1 MPVSLRWQRRLER
14 WRSSFAGLFRSQP
27 SPRRPQ
33 LCPSCGTLVGASATK
48 CHQCGAS
55 LSFSLAAASRSLST
69 LLPTESPVTYSVLGL
84 NFLLFVVSLMATMRA
99 SGALSLLGSIRGDV
113 LLRLGARQSFLIW
126 QGQWWRLVMPIF
138 LHGGLLH
145 IAMNT
150 WVLMDIGPQLEEL
163 YGSARYLFLYV
174 ATGIAGFLASTV
186 WNIYTLQGYGIGI
199 GASGALMGLIGALL
213 ALTTRRGGAYMQMIR
228 GQLLRWVAYILIF
241 GIIVSGVDNAAHIG
255 GLAAGFLVGRVMADR
270 EPATASERKRA
281 YALGWLAGLVVAASF
296 AAMLMHY
303 FRSVGSAG

>member
-1 MPVSLRWQRRLER
+1 MPVSLRWQRKLER
-14 WRSSFAGLFRSQP
+14 WRNSFAGLFHSQS
-27 SPRRPQ
+27 SPGRPR
-33 LCPSCGTLVGASATK
+33 LCPSCSMLVGASAAK

-55 LSFSLAAASRSLST
+55 LTFSLAAASRSLSA

-84 NFLLFVVSLMATMRA
+84 NFLLFIVSLMATMRA

-113 LLRLGARQSFLIW
+113 LLRLGARQSILLFH
-126 QGQWWRLVMPIF
+126 GQWWRLVMPIF

-150 WVLMDIGPQLEEL
+150 WVLMDIGPQVEEL

-174 ATGIAGFLASTV
+174 ATGIAGFIASTA
-186 WNIYTLQGYGIGI
+186 WNIYTLQGLGIAI
-199 GASGALMGLIGALL
+199 GASGALMGLIGAML

-241 GIIVSGVDNAAHIG
+241 GIIVSGVDNAGHLG
-255 GLAAGFLVGRVMADR
+255 GLAAGFLLGRVMADR
-270 EPATASERKRA
+270 EPATASERTRA
-281 YALGWLAGLVVAASF
+281 YALGWLAGLVVVASF

-303 FRSVGSAG
+303 FRSTGSVA